1 MPPGDGGA
9 GLEDGRLGVAAEDL
23 LQRLHDLALGRMNT
37 SAVEEVRHEVGVSG
51 RMLLQDAKSGRDL
64 PGVAP
69 SAYRLDAA
77 DLLALECG
85 VDVQDRPRVVVA
97 LGVAV
102 DADHDPPAGVDLA
115 LELVAG
121 IGDLALREV
130 LLDRLD
136 HAAELV
142 DAV

>member
-37 SAVEEVRHEVGVSG
+37 SAVEEVRHEVGVGG
-51 RMLLQDAKSGRDL
+51 RMLLEDAERGRDL

-69 SAYRLDAA
+69 GTDGLHAA
-77 DLLALECG
+77 DLLALERG
-85 VDVQDRPRVVVA
+85 VDVQGRVLVVVA
-97 LGVAV
+97 FGMTV
-102 DADHDPPAGVDLA
+102 DADDDAAPRVDLA

-121 IGDLALREV
+121 VGDLALGEV
-130 LLDRLD
+130 
-136 HAAELV
+136 
-142 DAV
+142 